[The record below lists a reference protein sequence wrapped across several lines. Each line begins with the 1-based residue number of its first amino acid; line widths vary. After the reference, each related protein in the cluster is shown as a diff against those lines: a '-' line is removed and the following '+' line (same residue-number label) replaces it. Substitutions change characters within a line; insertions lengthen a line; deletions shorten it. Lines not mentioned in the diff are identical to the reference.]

1 MVSTG
6 FFVQAAQIHPR
17 VIVSETPE
25 MSFYEERQFALRSGD
40 CLLLTTDGVTEAADG
55 HDEESAANE

>member
-1 MVSTG
+1 
-6 FFVQAAQIHPR
+6 
-17 VIVSETPE
+17 

>member
-1 MVSTG
+1 
-6 FFVQAAQIHPR
+6 
-17 VIVSETPE
+17 

-55 HDEESAANE
+55 HDEESAANEWLNRRALRGV